1 MVIQAVVE
9 TVAEEVEAKEILELV
24 LVQVQVA
31 EGVLVLDLK
40 EEVLHHLMQAVVQ
53 VLALEA
59 QLEPK
64 VVPEEDRH
72 HIKMYLE
79 GVAQEDQHLAQ
90 EVVHLIL
97 EVVHPTLE
105 VHLLTVEVALA
116 EVVLKD
122 LVDLHQ
128 EVKEVVTL
136 VLRLGMVHQVVL
148 RVDLKVVP
156 KEEIRVDLKVDLAM
170 ALWELEHQ
178 DLVVRDPLEIHLEPT
193 LDMVLLVDQV
203 AKGVSMVQL
212 LVLGALVIQ
221 TLAKVD
227 LAAQTP

>member
-31 EGVLVLDLK
+31 EGVLDLK
-40 EEVLHHLMQAVVQ
+40 EEVLHHLMQAAVQ

-59 QLEPK
+59 QLVPK

-79 GVAQEDQHLAQ
+79 GVDQEDQHLAQ

-105 VHLLTVEVALA
+105 VHLPTVEVALA

-122 LVDLHQ
+122 LVDLNQ
-128 EVKEVVTL
+128 EVKEVVAL

-156 KEEIRVDLKVDLAM
+156 KEKIRVDLKVDLAM
-170 ALWELEHQ
+170 ALWELEHL

-203 AKGVSMVQL
+203 GKGVSMVQL

-221 TLAKVD
+221 TLVKVD

>member
-1 MVIQAVVE
+1 MAIQAM
-9 TVAEEVEAKEILELV
+9 AEEVEAKEILELV

-40 EEVLHHLMQAVVQ
+40 EEVLHHQ
-53 VLALEA
+53 VLGLEA
-59 QLEPK
+59 LLVQLVPK

-72 HIKMYLE
+72 HIKMFLE
-79 GVAQEDQHLAQ
+79 RVAQEDQHLAQ
-90 EVVHLIL
+90 EVVRLIL

-105 VHLLTVEVALA
+105 VHLLIVEVALA

-122 LVDLHQ
+122 LVDLHL
-128 EVKEVVTL
+128 EVEEVVAL
-136 VLRLGMVHQVVL
+136 VLRQGMVHQVVL

-156 KEEIRVDLKVDLAM
+156 KEEIRVDPKVDLAM

-178 DLVVRDPLEIHLEPT
+178 DLVVRDLLEIHLELT

-212 LVLGALVIQ
+212 LVLEALVTQ

-227 LAAQTP
+227 LATQTP

>member
-9 TVAEEVEAKEILELV
+9 TVAEEVEAKAILELV

-31 EGVLVLDLK
+31 EGVLDLK
-40 EEVLHHLMQAVVQ
+40 EEVLHHLMQAAVQ

-59 QLEPK
+59 QLVPK

-79 GVAQEDQHLAQ
+79 GVDQEDQHLAQ

-105 VHLLTVEVALA
+105 VHLPTVEVALA

-122 LVDLHQ
+122 LVDLNQ
-128 EVKEVVTL
+128 EVKEVVAL

-156 KEEIRVDLKVDLAM
+156 KEKIRVDLKVDLAM
-170 ALWELEHQ
+170 ALWELEHL

-203 AKGVSMVQL
+203 GKGVSMVQL

-221 TLAKVD
+221 TLVKVD